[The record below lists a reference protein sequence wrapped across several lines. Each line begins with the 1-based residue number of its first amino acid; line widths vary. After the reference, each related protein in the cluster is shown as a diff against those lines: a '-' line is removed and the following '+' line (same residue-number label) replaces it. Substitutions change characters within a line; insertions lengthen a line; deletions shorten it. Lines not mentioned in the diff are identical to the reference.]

1 MAQNHIDQVLKTA
14 GLPEDQIKALK
25 DLPEDLKDFKPDPYI
40 SPIKTAFETQ
50 VKNDPKFY
58 EGLNAE
64 NLPKDF
70 VEKLQAENYGAAA
83 GKVRHH
89 MMKAVGMTEKDFTD
103 LGDDFKKM
111 EVFTPAFVKKL
122 SEGKV
127 GDKELQAKLIEANTE
142 LEKLRGEIPN
152 IETKFKGD
160 YDSRINDFTVTQ
172 NVLTILASVPGLKA
186 PPKYV
191 SERLIKDL
199 KSKYAFVVENDN
211 VELRQKDKPTLK
223 VLTDNNTKELTLNA
237 AIHQILEA
245 DDLVD
250 KKKTITTPVSL
261 NVGASGGGLKL
272 SKNVNDK
279 IAKTIAAD
287 ERAGN

>member
-25 DLPEDLKDFKPDPYI
+25 ELPDETKDFKPEAYI
-40 SPIKTAFETQ
+40 APIKTAFETQ

-58 EGLNAE
+58 EGLNEE
-64 NLPKDF
+64 NLPTEF
-70 VEKLQAENYGAAA
+70 VEKLVAKNYGAAA

-89 MMKAVGMTEKDFTD
+89 MLKAVGLSEKDFSD

-142 LEKLRGEIPN
+142 LEKLKGEIPG
-152 IETKFKGD
+152 IETKFKSD
-160 YDSRINDFTVTQ
+160 YESKVNDFTINQ
-172 NVLTILASVPGLKA
+172 NILTILASVPGLKA
-186 PPKYV
+186 PAKWV
-191 SERLIKDL
+191 SDGVIKDL
-199 KSKYAFVVENDN
+199 KSKYAFAVENGN

-223 VLTDNNTKELTLNA
+223 PLTDHNTKELTLTD
-237 AIHQILEA
+237 AINQMLEA
-245 DDLVD
+245 GDLID
-250 KKKTITTPVSL
+250 KKKSSVITPGPT
-261 NVGASGGGLKL
+261 NVNAGPSGLKL
-272 SKNVNDK
+272 PKHVNDK
-279 IAKTIAAD
+279 SNKLIADQAKQ
-287 ERAGN
+287 